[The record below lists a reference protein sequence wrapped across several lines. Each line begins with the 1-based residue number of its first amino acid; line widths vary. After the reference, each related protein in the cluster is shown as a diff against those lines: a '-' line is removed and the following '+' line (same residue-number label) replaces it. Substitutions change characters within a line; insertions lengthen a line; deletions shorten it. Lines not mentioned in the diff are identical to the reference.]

1 MPSARISVMIPTY
14 NRSAVLKRALEAYAQ
29 QTALDAILEIL
40 VVDDGSTDET
50 AHVVAEFAR
59 TSPVPVR
66 HLRHENSGQSVTRNR
81 GIREA
86 RGELILFGDD
96 DIIPTPNLV
105 AEHLS
110 WHQKHPERHV
120 GVMGYVPWSPEV
132 RPTPLMQEIIKRG
145 PQFSY
150 GHMTAGKAVGALGCY
165 FNNASLKLEFLR
177 ENGSFDESFR
187 TWGFEDID
195 LGYRLVQRGMVLLY
209 NPGAVG
215 YHYKRVTFAEL
226 CQNPQKIAAALSVLE
241 TKEAGRAY
249 LAAEN
254 RRKSTRKYRLQMRF
268 VRLFVPLLFPLRPL
282 LDSRI
287 PLPGAIYRAF
297 YAYDVYFTKKP
308 HPKL

>member
-1 MPSARISVMIPTY
+1 MSEAKLSIIIPTY
-14 NRSAVLKRALEAYAQ
+14 NRKTILKRTLDAYMQ
-29 QTALDAILEIL
+29 QTARDAILEIL
-40 VVDDGSTDET
+40 VIDDGSADGTGELVMQ
-50 AHVVAEFAR
+50 AAK
-59 TSPVPVR
+59 TSPVPIR
-66 HLRHENSGQSVTRNR
+66 YLFQQNSGLSAARNH

-96 DIIPTPNLV
+96 DIIPAPNLV
-105 AEHLS
+105 AEHLA

-120 GVMGYVPWSPEV
+120 GVMGYVPWSPEI
-132 RPTPLMQEIIKRG
+132 RPTPLMREIIKRG

-150 GHMTAGKAVGALGCY
+150 GQMTAGKAVGSLGCH
-165 FNNASLKLEFLR
+165 FNNTSLKLEFLR
-177 ENGSFDESFR
+177 ENDLFDENFR

-226 CQNPQKIAAALSVLE
+226 CRHPQKMAEALSVLE

-282 LDSRI
+282 VDSRI

-297 YAYDVYFTKKP
+297 YAYDVYFAKKT
-308 HPKL
+308 HPI